1 MLTMPAKDDYGDF
14 IMSAL
19 ITLSDVSFSID
30 DKNILQ
36 SVDLSIDEQEIV
48 TIVGPN
54 GAGKSTLLSLALQ
67 LRKPTSGQVKQRQN
81 LRLAYVPQSINRD
94 PTMPVSVMD
103 FLRLA
108 KSVPSKQA
116 IQAILQELGLS
127 QLSKTLINHL
137 SGGELRRVLFARAL
151 LNKPELLVLD
161 EPTAGV
167 DVIGQEQFY
176 EQLNELR
183 ERYQFAILMVS
194 HDLHL
199 VMSSTDR
206 VICLNQHICCQGQPA
221 HVLHDPHY
229 QALFGQLKQE
239 AEQEP
244 KLAFYEHHHDHE
256 HN

>member
-1 MLTMPAKDDYGDF
+1 MPATGEYGG
-14 IMSAL
+14 IAMSAL

-30 DKNILQ
+30 GKNILQ
-36 SVDLSIDEQEIV
+36 SVDLHIDEREIV

-54 GAGKSTLLSLALQ
+54 GAGKSTLLSVALH
-67 LRKPTSGQVKQRQN
+67 LRKPTSGHVKHRKK

-103 FLRLA
+103 FLQLA
-108 KSVPSKQA
+108 KSAPSKLA
-116 IQAILQELGLS
+116 IQAILQELGLGK
-127 QLSKTLINHL
+127 LSKTLINHL

-167 DVIGQEQFY
+167 DVMGQEQFY
-176 EQLNELR
+176 EQLNALR

-206 VICLNQHICCQGQPA
+206 VVCLNQHICCQGQPV

-229 QALFGQLKQE
+229 QALFGQLKQQP
-239 AEQEP
+239 EQEP

-256 HN
+256 H